1 MGFVSNKVDVLE
13 KFFIKIFAEG
23 VLLVVNWF
31 SLGVKVQIDKHQQLK
46 SQKDK
51 NHDVATVSVLLEF
64 VITGGWVTRCSFQ
77 GLEYEQKNDWDQF
90 NAD

>member
-23 VLLVVNWF
+23 VLLVVDRL

-51 NHDVATVSVLLEF
+51 DHDITTVNVLLEL
-64 VITGGWVTRCSFQ
+64 VIT
-77 GLEYEQKNDWDQF
+77 
-90 NAD
+90 